1 MNYSGTIAWKVKRC
15 HWPLKAVE
23 ADGGV
28 ASGRAG
34 RGGVMSASGM
44 GGGGRQRRLGPRL
57 RGGTRGAEVRR
68 RRGGDFLLCS
78 EEGGCGVDLEG
89 RGGRKS
95 MACGGGGGNIKTR

>member
-1 MNYSGTIAWKVKRC
+1 MNYSGTIAWKAKRC

-44 GGGGRQRRLGPRL
+44 GGGE
-57 RGGTRGAEVRR
+57 TEEAGAETERR
-68 RRGGDFLLCS
+68 D
-78 EEGGCGVDLEG
+78 EGG
-89 RGGRKS
+89 RGEEETGWGFS
-95 MACGGGGGNIKTR
+95 FVL

>member
-1 MNYSGTIAWKVKRC
+1 MESEKMSLATESSGGRWRS
-15 HWPLKAVE
+15 
-23 ADGGV
+23 GV
-28 ASGRAG
+28 WESGQG
-34 RGGVMSASGM
+34 RGNECLWD
-44 GGGGRQRRLGPRL
+44 GGGGRQRRLGPRQ

>member
-44 GGGGRQRRLGPRL
+44 GGGGE
-57 RGGTRGAEVRR
+57 TEEAGAETERR
-68 RRGGDFLLCS
+68 D
-78 EEGGCGVDLEG
+78 EGG
-89 RGGRKS
+89 RGEEETGWGFS
-95 MACGGGGGNIKTR
+95 FVL